1 VYGRIAA
8 GDSGGILL
16 RSSHGRSDQTDDPLR
31 RSEGMNNI
39 FKNWKTT
46 VAGLLALAASLAPV
60 WAPGSISPKLQATA
74 AIFAA
79 SGLVVS
85 KDHDQ

>member
-1 VYGRIAA
+1 M
-8 GDSGGILL
+8 SKIL
-16 RSSHGRSDQTDDPLR
+16 
-31 RSEGMNNI
+31 
-39 FKNWKTT
+39 KNWKTT
-46 VAGLLALAASLAPV
+46 AAGLLTLAATLAPI
-60 WAPGSISPKLQATA
+60 WAPGTVSSKIQASA

>member
-1 VYGRIAA
+1 VYGRIVV
-8 GDSGGILL
+8 GDSGGIFVED
-16 RSSHGRSDQTDDPLR
+16 SR
-31 RSEGMNNI
+31 RSEGMKNI
-39 FKNWKTT
+39 FTNWKTT
-46 VAGLLALAASLAPV
+46 LAGLLALAASLAPV

-85 KDHDQ
+85 KDNDK

>member
-1 VYGRIAA
+1 M
-8 GDSGGILL
+8 
-16 RSSHGRSDQTDDPLR
+16 R
-31 RSEGMNNI
+31 RKRDGMTNL

-46 VAGLLALAASLAPV
+46 AAGLLTLAAALAPIWASSAV
-60 WAPGSISPKLQATA
+60 SSKIQATA

>member
-1 VYGRIAA
+1 M
-8 GDSGGILL
+8 S
-16 RSSHGRSDQTDDPLR
+16 
-31 RSEGMNNI
+31 NF

-46 VAGLLALAASLAPV
+46 VAGLLTLAAALAPIWASSA
-60 WAPGSISPKLQATA
+60 ASSKIQSSA

-79 SGLVVS
+79 SGLLAS

>member
-1 VYGRIAA
+1 MRKLAA
-8 GDSGGILL
+8 GRARPAVYFPNG
-16 RSSHGRSDQTDDPLR
+16 H
-31 RSEGMNNI
+31 MNSLVT
-39 FKNWKTT
+39 NWKTT

-60 WAPGSISPKLQATA
+60 WAPSNIAAKLQASA

-79 SGLVVS
+79 SGLIAS